1 MYRGFKLSRFGIPNV
16 ETRENLISLGDEIY
30 KEDTVQIEEDL
41 RSFIFSDNSLDG
53 TKIQNAWFPQID
65 AEVFISHSH
74 ADKEMAMM
82 LAGWLKEN
90 FKIRSFIDSCIWGY
104 ANDLLKMIDNQYC
117 RNKEE
122 NSYNYH
128 KRNYSTSHVHMM
140 LSSALSMMID
150 KTECL
155 IFLDTPESIKPHEG
169 IEKTE
174 SPWLYFE
181 IGVSQIIR
189 KRIPERRHSE
199 YEKLFS
205 KGEILE
211 KAGLAKYIVD
221 LSHLAEIDHRILN
234 LWSETKNIYSAQDAL
249 DALYKIKPQK
259 RYSDSLHE

>member
-1 MYRGFKLSRFGIPNV
+1 MYRGFKLGTINFKNG
-16 ETRENLISLGDEIY
+16 EYKDKLISIGNELFD
-30 KEDTVQIEEDL
+30 KHKSQIETDL
-41 RSFIFSDNSLDG
+41 RTFIFSDNSLDG

-65 AEVFISHSH
+65 ADVFISHSR
-74 ADKEMAMM
+74 ADNKMAIM

-90 FKIRSFIDSCIWGY
+90 FQIRSFIDSCIWGY
-104 ANDLLKMIDNQYC
+104 SNDLLKIIDKRYC

-122 NSYNYH
+122 NSYNYN

-181 IGVSQIIR
+181 IGVSQVIR
-189 KRIPERRHSE
+189 KRIPERRQSE

-211 KAGLAKYIVD
+211 KAGLAKYTVD
-221 LSHLAEIDHRILN
+221 LSHLGEIDHRILN
-234 LWSETKNIYSAQDAL
+234 LWAKTKHIFSAHDAL

-259 RYSDSLHE
+259 QYSDSLHD